1 MGDIVLKHLND
12 EEIKV
17 LKKIKA
23 SGVYRDRHTS
33 DYLRHERYR
42 VHESV
47 LFKVLKQYLLFKD
60 WGNSFKSK
68 YFRNHVF
75 SDCPL
80 SGGEVRAAISYGN
93 RMGLLLVVNGKT
105 GNRGYKIKGV
115 D

>member
-1 MGDIVLKHLND
+1 MMRKLGFLKELKLVVFIVIGILL
-12 EEIKV
+12 I
-17 LKKIKA
+17 IC
-23 SGVYRDRHTS
+23 GM
-33 DYLRHERYR
+33 HERYR

-93 RMGLLLVVNGKT
+93 RMGLLLVVNGKA